1 MMAESR
7 IPPGASLL
15 LIGSGLYWILSSQ
28 LISSFTVLTP
38 GLFQGN
44 ELGASLIAIVGIV
57 SATLGLWIVNVDFDE
72 LRSLFSRRDGW
83 IFTVPLALV
92 AADVYLT
99 LIVLSTNPQIVEL
112 NPFVS
117 SAIGIGA
124 SALIPFI
131 ISYLALS
138 QGLGLLMLRVGA
150 YLFGSFKSYRYLPF
164 VLICGIAGFGPASN
178 LVLLLDPSAG
188 LAAYSLGALGCAM
201 LSLILFTRIEKLG
214 DDLGK
219 PKLPLPSYKKQSHLG
234 A

>member
-38 GLFQGN
+38 GLFQAD
-44 ELGASLIAIVGIV
+44 ELGASLITVVGIV
-57 SATLGLWIVNVDFDE
+57 STTLGLWIVQVDFAE
-72 LRSLFSRRDGW
+72 LRSLFSLRDGW

-99 LIVLSTNPQIVEL
+99 LIVLSTNSQIVEL

-117 SAIGIGA
+117 SAIAIGA

-131 ISYLALS
+131 VSYLALS
-138 QGLGLLMLRVGA
+138 QGLGLFMLRVGS
-150 YLFGSFKSYRYLPF
+150 YLFGPLKSYRYLPF
-164 VLICGIAGFGPASN
+164 VLICGVAGFGPASN
-178 LVLLLDPSAG
+178 LVLFLDPNAG

-201 LSLILFTRIEKLG
+201 LSLMLFTRIEKL
-214 DDLGK
+214 D
-219 PKLPLPSYKKQSHLG
+219 KLPR
-234 A
+234 

>member
-1 MMAESR
+1 MAGSR

-57 SATLGLWIVNVDFDE
+57 SATLGLWIVNVDLDE

-92 AADVYLT
+92 AADVNLT
-99 LIVLSTNPQIVEL
+99 LIVLSTNSQIVEL

-138 QGLGLLMLRVGA
+138 QGLGLLMLRVGS
-150 YLFGSFKSYRYLPF
+150 YLFGPLKSYRYLPF
-164 VLICGIAGFGPASN
+164 VSICGAAGFGPASN
-178 LVLLLDPSAG
+178 LVLFLDPNVG
-188 LAAYSLGALGCAM
+188 VAAYVIGALGCVM
-201 LSLILFTRIEKLG
+201 LSTVLFTRVEKVRN
-214 DDLGK
+214 DLGK
-219 PKLPLPSYKKQSHLG
+219 PKFQQP
-234 A
+234 

>member
-1 MMAESR
+1 MTESR

-138 QGLGLLMLRVGA
+138 QGLGLFMLRVGS
-150 YLFGSFKSYRYLPF
+150 YLFGPLKSYRYLPF
-164 VLICGIAGFGPASN
+164 VSICGAAGFGPASN
-178 LVLLLDPSAG
+178 LVLLLDPDVG
-188 LAAYSLGALGCAM
+188 VAAYVIGALGCAT
-201 LSLILFTRIEKLG
+201 LSAILFIRVEKIG
-214 DDLGK
+214 SDLGK
-219 PKLPLPSYKKQSHLG
+219 PKFQQP
-234 A
+234 

>member
-1 MMAESR
+1 MMTEPR

-38 GLFQGN
+38 RLFQLDQ
-44 ELGASLIAIVGIV
+44 LGASLITIVGIA
-57 SATLGLWIVNVDFDE
+57 ATTVGLWILQVDLDA
-72 LRSLFSRRDGW
+72 LRSLFSRSDGW

-92 AADVYLT
+92 ASDVYLT
-99 LIVLSTNPQIVEL
+99 LIVLSTNPLIVDL

-138 QGLGLLMLRVGA
+138 QGLGLFMLRVGS
-150 YLFGSFKSYRYLPF
+150 YLFGPLKSYRYLPF
-164 VLICGIAGFGPASN
+164 VSICGAAAFGPASN
-178 LVLLLDPSAG
+178 LVLFLDPNVG
-188 LAAYSLGALGCAM
+188 VAAYVIGALGCAM
-201 LSLILFTRIEKLG
+201 LSTILFTRVEKFG
-214 DDLGK
+214 NDLGK
-219 PKLPLPSYKKQSHLG
+219 PKFQQT
-234 A
+234 

>member
-1 MMAESR
+1 MAGSR

-99 LIVLSTNPQIVEL
+99 LIVLSTNSQIVEL

-138 QGLGLLMLRVGA
+138 QGLGLLMLRVGS
-150 YLFGSFKSYRYLPF
+150 YLFGPLKSYRYLPF
-164 VLICGIAGFGPASN
+164 VSICGAAGFGPASN
-178 LVLLLDPSAG
+178 LVLFLDPNVG
-188 LAAYSLGALGCAM
+188 VAAYVIGAVGCVM
-201 LSLILFTRIEKLG
+201 LSTVLFTRV
-214 DDLGK
+214 DRVRSDLGK
-219 PKLPLPSYKKQSHLG
+219 PKFQQP
-234 A
+234 

>member
-1 MMAESR
+1 MAESR

-38 GLFQGN
+38 GLFQADQ
-44 ELGASLIAIVGIV
+44 LGGSLITVVGVV
-57 SATLGLWIVNVDFDE
+57 SATVGLWIVKVDFDE
-72 LRSLFSRRDGW
+72 LRALFSRSDGW

-99 LIVLSTNPQIVEL
+99 LIVLSTDSQIVEL

-131 ISYLALS
+131 VSYLALS
-138 QGLGLLMLRVGA
+138 QGLGLIMLRVGS
-150 YLFGSFKSYRYLPF
+150 YLFGPVKSYRYLPF
-164 VLICGIAGFGPASN
+164 VLICGAAAFGPASN
-178 LVLLLDPSAG
+178 RVLFLNRNAGVGAYSNEGLRCETLSLVLVS
-188 LAAYSLGALGCAM
+188 
-201 LSLILFTRIEKLG
+201 
-214 DDLGK
+214 
-219 PKLPLPSYKKQSHLG
+219 
-234 A
+234 

>member
-1 MMAESR
+1 MVGFR
-7 IPPGASLL
+7 IPPGVSLL

-99 LIVLSTNPQIVEL
+99 LIVLSTNSQIVEL

-138 QGLGLLMLRVGA
+138 QGLGLLMLRVGS
-150 YLFGSFKSYRYLPF
+150 YLFGPLKSYRYLPF
-164 VLICGIAGFGPASN
+164 VSICGAAGFGPASN
-178 LVLLLDPSAG
+178 LVLFLDPNVG
-188 LAAYSLGALGCAM
+188 VAAYFIGALSCVM
-201 LSLILFTRIEKLG
+201 LSAVLFTRVEKVRN
-214 DDLGK
+214 DLGK
-219 PKLPLPSYKKQSHLG
+219 PKFQQP
-234 A
+234 

>member
-1 MMAESR
+1 MTESR

-38 GLFQGN
+38 GLFRDN

-57 SATLGLWIVNVDFDE
+57 STTLGLWIVNVDFDE

-99 LIVLSTNPQIVEL
+99 LIVLSTNPLIVEL

-138 QGLGLLMLRVGA
+138 QGLGLLMLRLGS
-150 YLFGSFKSYRYLPF
+150 YLFGPLKSYRYLPF
-164 VLICGIAGFGPASN
+164 VSICGAAGFGPASN
-178 LVLLLDPSAG
+178 LVLFLDPNVG
-188 LAAYSLGALGCAM
+188 VAAYVIGALGCVM
-201 LSLILFTRIEKLG
+201 LSAVLFTLVEKVRN
-214 DDLGK
+214 DLGK
-219 PKLPLPSYKKQSHLG
+219 PKFQQP
-234 A
+234 

>member
-38 GLFQGN
+38 GLFQADQ
-44 ELGASLIAIVGIV
+44 LGGSLITVVGVV
-57 SATLGLWIVNVDFDE
+57 SATVGLWIVNVDFDE
-72 LRSLFSRRDGW
+72 LRSLFSRCDGW

-138 QGLGLLMLRVGA
+138 HGLGLFMLRVGS
-150 YLFGSFKSYRYLPF
+150 YLFGPLTSYRHLPF
-164 VLICGIAGFGPASN
+164 VSICGAAGFGPASI
-178 LVLLLDPSAG
+178 LVLFLDPNAG
-188 LAAYSLGALGCAM
+188 LVAYVIGALGCAV
-201 LSLILFTRIEKLG
+201 LSTGLFARVEKS
-214 DDLGK
+214 GK
-219 PKLPLPSYKKQSHLG
+219 M
-234 A
+234 

>member
-1 MMAESR
+1 MAESR

-38 GLFQGN
+38 ELFQADS
-44 ELGASLIAIVGIV
+44 LGASLITVVGII
-57 SATLGLWIVNVDFDE
+57 SATVGLWIVKVDFDE
-72 LRSLFSRRDGW
+72 LRSLFSRSDGW

-99 LIVLSTNPQIVEL
+99 LIVLTTNSQIVEL

-124 SALIPFI
+124 AALIPFI
-131 ISYLALS
+131 VSYLALS
-138 QGLGLLMLRVGA
+138 QGLGLFMLRVGS
-150 YLFGSFKSYRYLPF
+150 YLFGPLKSYRYLPF
-164 VLICGIAGFGPASN
+164 VLICGVAGFGPASN
-178 LVLLLDPSAG
+178 LVLFLDPNAG

-201 LSLILFTRIEKLG
+201 LSLMLFTRIEKL
-214 DDLGK
+214 D
-219 PKLPLPSYKKQSHLG
+219 KLPR
-234 A
+234 

>member
-1 MMAESR
+1 MAESR

-138 QGLGLLMLRVGA
+138 QGLGLFMLRVGS
-150 YLFGSFKSYRYLPF
+150 YLFGPLKSYRYLPF
-164 VLICGIAGFGPASN
+164 VLICGAAGFGPASN
-178 LVLLLDPSAG
+178 LVLFLDPDVG
-188 LAAYSLGALGCAM
+188 VAAYVIGALGCAM
-201 LSLILFTRIEKLG
+201 LSTILFTRVEKL
-214 DDLGK
+214 
-219 PKLPLPSYKKQSHLG
+219 
-234 A
+234 AE

>member
-1 MMAESR
+1 MTESR

-28 LISSFTVLTP
+28 LISSFTVLIP
-38 GLFQGN
+38 GLFQDN

-57 SATLGLWIVNVDFDE
+57 STTLGLWIVNVDFDE

-99 LIVLSTNPQIVEL
+99 LIVLSTNPLIVEL

-138 QGLGLLMLRVGA
+138 QGLGLLMLRLGS
-150 YLFGSFKSYRYLPF
+150 YLFGPLKSYRYLPF
-164 VLICGIAGFGPASN
+164 VSICGAAGFGPASN
-178 LVLLLDPSAG
+178 LVLFLDPNVG
-188 LAAYSLGALGCAM
+188 VAAYVIGALGCVM
-201 LSLILFTRIEKLG
+201 LSAVLFTLVEKVRN
-214 DDLGK
+214 DLGK
-219 PKLPLPSYKKQSHLG
+219 PKFQQP
-234 A
+234 

>member
-1 MMAESR
+1 MAESR

-72 LRSLFSRRDGW
+72 LRSLFSRCDGW

-99 LIVLSTNPQIVEL
+99 LIVLSTNPQIVES

-138 QGLGLLMLRVGA
+138 QGLGLFMLRVGS
-150 YLFGSFKSYRYLPF
+150 YLFGPLKSYRYLPF
-164 VLICGIAGFGPASN
+164 VLICGAAGFGPASN
-178 LVLLLDPSAG
+178 LVLFLDPDVG
-188 LAAYSLGALGCAM
+188 VAAYVIGALGCAM
-201 LSLILFTRIEKLG
+201 LSTILFTRVEKL
-214 DDLGK
+214 
-219 PKLPLPSYKKQSHLG
+219 
-234 A
+234 AE